1 MTILEEALN
10 SSRCVISVMGEH
22 AGESVQT
29 IFERKAADIQRIGK
43 TFWLIRSPKARPG
56 QIREICKSIP
66 SYGIFVE
73 PASKGGARPT
83 SDSFAAKEFSI
94 DKKEWHHLPDG
105 LGPVTGKMDS
115 CAVALVFD
123 FMTTSVHGSLDLW
136 EYADASDIEKPIKL
150 GLGCST
156 ICAVRSNMS
165 GGLEKMKS
173 RYRGVV
179 AVARLAEPYGVWLR

>member
-10 SSRCVISVMGEH
+10 SPRCVISVMGEH

-43 TFWLIRSPKARPG
+43 TFWLIRSPKARPD
-56 QIREICKSIP
+56 QIREVCKSIP

-94 DKKEWHHLPDG
+94 DKKEWQAELEDIKKFYEQF
-105 LGPVTGKMDS
+105 GKAMPKE
-115 CAVALVFD
+115 LFK
-123 FMTTSVHGSLDLW
+123 
-136 EYADASDIEKPIKL
+136 EYETLKK
-150 GLGCST
+150 
-156 ICAVRSNMS
+156 
-165 GGLEKMKS
+165 KM
-173 RYRGVV
+173 
-179 AVARLAEPYGVWLR
+179 A